1 MAEYKFAFCGQN
13 STNRKQIHETKT
25 KVCNLR
31 KKFANRGKKFEN
43 RRKGF
48 KLKTK
53 EG

>member
-13 STNRKQIHETKT
+13 STNRKQIHEMKT

-31 KKFANRGKKFEN
+31 KKFANRGKKFAH
-43 RRKGF
+43 RGKGF
-48 KLKTK
+48 KLKTM